1 MTFRVLF
8 RRAASAELERAATW
22 YESARSGLGDEFL
35 FEVDQAIERVAGSPM
50 RYPTV
55 FGAIRRTVTR
65 RFPFAIYFRIRGDAV
80 VVLAV
85 FHGRRDPSVWQRRS

>member
-1 MTFRVLF
+1 MTFRVVF

-22 YESARSGLGDEFL
+22 YESQRGGLGDELL
-35 FEVDQAIERVAGSPM
+35 FEVGQALERVAAGPL
-50 RYPTV
+50 RYPAV

-65 RFPFAIYFRIRGDAV
+65 RFPFAIYFRVRGEAV

-85 FHGRRDPSVWQRRS
+85 FHGRRDPRVWQRRS

>member
-1 MTFRVLF
+1 
-8 RRAASAELERAATW
+8 
-22 YESARSGLGDEFL
+22 
-35 FEVDQAIERVAGSPM
+35 M

>member
-1 MTFRVLF
+1 MTSRVVF
-8 RRAASAELERAATW
+8 RRAASAELERAAAW
-22 YESARSGLGDEFL
+22 YESQRGGLGGELL
-35 FEVDQAIERVAGSPM
+35 FEVGQALERVAAGPL
-50 RYPTV
+50 RYPAV

-65 RFPFAIYFRIRGDAV
+65 RFPFAIYFRVRGEAV